1 MHFMDLK
8 SSLVQRRNIRQ
19 GGSLTILGTALVE
32 TGSRMDDVIFEEFKG
47 TGNMELH
54 LDRKLAEKRIF
65 PAIDIYKSGTRRDD
79 LLLDDEEKTALWR
92 LRREMSNNSVMEIT
106 DKVIELIKRTK
117 DNKEFVKS
125 IKNL

>member
-8 SSLVQRRNIRQ
+8 FFGAARNIRQ

>member
-1 MHFMDLK
+1 M
-8 SSLVQRRNIRQ
+8 
-19 GGSLTILGTALVE
+19 
-32 TGSRMDDVIFEEFKG
+32 
-47 TGNMELH
+47 
-54 LDRKLAEKRIF
+54 
-65 PAIDIYKSGTRRDD
+65 
-79 LLLDDEEKTALWR
+79 LDDEEKTALWR

>member
-1 MHFMDLK
+1 
-8 SSLVQRRNIRQ
+8 
-19 GGSLTILGTALVE
+19 
-32 TGSRMDDVIFEEFKG
+32 MDDVIFEEFKG